1 MKRLLRNLTPVLIVG
16 LLLYVLIDF
25 KHVETLTPQERAAI
39 ERYRQEL
46 LHGTLAAEGPSRPI
60 LTEAEFQM
68 VAQSINKL
76 HQYENYLVYGKEWG
90 YPIPNKDEEF
100 QKLFLWIERKERSRT
115 PYRPFFSA
123 MREDLTNAKN
133 QWGTEYSHNILH
145 DLEEF
150 AFSSRI
156 STASSHGVSKT
167 LNVMKQ
173 QGLKL
178 IEQDKRLKQGTP
190 PSPQH
195 P

>member
-1 MKRLLRNLTPVLIVG
+1 
-16 LLLYVLIDF
+16 
-25 KHVETLTPQERAAI
+25 
-39 ERYRQEL
+39 
-46 LHGTLAAEGPSRPI
+46 
-60 LTEAEFQM
+60 
-68 VAQSINKL
+68 
-76 HQYENYLVYGKEWG
+76 
-90 YPIPNKDEEF
+90 
-100 QKLFLWIERKERSRT
+100 
-115 PYRPFFSA
+115 
-123 MREDLTNAKN
+123 MREDLTNAKK